1 MSGTLSNSPQ
11 TIFEI
16 WFFTVLEKSEHTRF
30 PGRRAKFGPSGADAA
45 EKACNK
51 TSDLTANFRGF
62 VTSPNALDRIP
73 SNPPAGSRP
82 GTPPRPL
89 RRERRRMGSGKLG
102 SPTDVAGVFKRCYSA
117 RGFDADRR
125 SNSLRCLDSGGQ
137 ISAPNNTHARSLPK
151 PRCTDAARAAPPGGG
166 DHAWPLSMCP
176 PGPGAKHVAQ
186 GWAGSAELWRRC
198 ASIHTMV
205 DRA

>member
-11 TIFEI
+11 TIFDI

-137 ISAPNNTHARSLPK
+137 ISAPNNKLILRRSIPTASASSAS
-151 PRCTDAARAAPPGGG
+151 CAPHPGRN
-166 DHAWPLSMCP
+166 P
-176 PGPGAKHVAQ
+176 
-186 GWAGSAELWRRC
+186 
-198 ASIHTMV
+198 
-205 DRA
+205 